1 MPIFSSFYFHDEIE
15 HKKEAEKPKKLNNN
29 FKKAPHFRK
38 MWTRCSVF
46 LVPRSKRYECTAV
59 YILGP
64 VLLLYT
70 VSTPLLLLN
79 GKHKRRWDQ
88 FLDCYDSPF
97 LSLYTVYTSGHSPT
111 KPPGLAQTR
120 VLKLGRSIRNPVLPM
135 KLLVCAFK
143 NVPGLTITARLKPV

>member
-64 VLLLYT
+64 VLLLYIPSLRHYYYWMGNINGGGTNFLIAMT
-70 VSTPLLLLN
+70 VLSFPYTLCTLVDIVQQNHPA
-79 GKHKRRWDQ
+79 
-88 FLDCYDSPF
+88 SP
-97 LSLYTVYTSGHSPT
+97 
-111 KPPGLAQTR
+111 
-120 VLKLGRSIRNPVLPM
+120 
-135 KLLVCAFK
+135 
-143 NVPGLTITARLKPV
+143 KPVFWNLGGQSETRFFRWNY

>member
-1 MPIFSSFYFHDEIE
+1 
-15 HKKEAEKPKKLNNN
+15 
-29 FKKAPHFRK
+29 
-38 MWTRCSVF
+38 MWTRCSIL
-46 LVPRSKRYECTAV
+46 LVPSSKRYQCTAV

-64 VLLLYT
+64 VLLLYICT
-70 VSTPLLLLN
+70 VSTAALLLN

-97 LSLYTVYTSGHSPT
+97 LSLYTVYASGHSPT

-120 VLKLGRSIRNPVLPM
+120 VLKLGSSIRNPVLPI

-143 NVPGLTITARLKPV
+143 NVPCLTITARLKPV